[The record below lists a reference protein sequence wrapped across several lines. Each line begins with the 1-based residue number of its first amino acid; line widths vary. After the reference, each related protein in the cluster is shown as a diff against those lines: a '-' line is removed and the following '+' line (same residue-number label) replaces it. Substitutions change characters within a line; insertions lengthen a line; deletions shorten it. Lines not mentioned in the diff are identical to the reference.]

1 MGKVTLPLAATLF
14 AVPENVAATD
24 YVCNGLR
31 EITSEITFEEEVS
44 IGSRKHFYDIFLPA
58 LVGKH

>member
-24 YVCNGLR
+24 YVCTGLR
-31 EITSEITFEEEVS
+31 EITSVTGSFEEEGHTTFVTNTKGIS
-44 IGSRKHFYDIFLPA
+44 
-58 LVGKH
+58 